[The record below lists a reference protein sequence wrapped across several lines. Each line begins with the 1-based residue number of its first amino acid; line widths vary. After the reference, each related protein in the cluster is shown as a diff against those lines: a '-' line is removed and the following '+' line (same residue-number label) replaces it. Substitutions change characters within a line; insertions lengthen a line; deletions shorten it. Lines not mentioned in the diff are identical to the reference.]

1 MPNEHPRSRRV
12 AGQIQRILAEAI
24 RGGVR
29 DPREADVVITD
40 VRVARD
46 LASAVV
52 AVMRL
57 DGAPVDPDTLA
68 GLASASGYLR
78 TRLAGVL
85 ATRTVPALH
94 FRADRVFAE
103 ARRLDALIDAARA
116 GDAAAAADD
125 AGDEPAGEGDREGEG
140 R

>member
-29 DPREADVVITD
+29 DPRVADVVITD

-57 DGAPVDPDTLA
+57 DGAPVDADTLA
-68 GLASASGYLR
+68 GLSGYLR

-94 FRADRVFAE
+94 FRADRVVAE

-125 AGDEPAGEGDREGEG
+125 EPAGEGDREGEG

>member
-12 AGQIQRILAEAI
+12 AGQIQRILVEAL
-24 RGGVR
+24 RGVR
-29 DPREADVVITD
+29 DPRVAGVVITD

-52 AVMRL
+52 SVMRL
-57 DGAPVDPDTLA
+57 DGAPVDADTLA
-68 GLASASGYLR
+68 GLASAAGYLR

-94 FRADRVFAE
+94 FRADRVVAE

-116 GDAAAAADD
+116 SDAASGTAGDA
-125 AGDEPAGEGDREGEG
+125 PAGEGDAGGGDR
-140 R
+140 